1 MATDSFSGALMGER
15 KNIEVSLLDRKILYI
30 LSMNARLSNTSIAA
44 ALGTSKEKVNYRIAR
59 MEKLKFIEGYMTVF
73 NLQRFNLLNFV
84 VLIKLKNL
92 VSKKEILRSMNL
104 IDEVTQVQHIGGR
117 WDLLVLF
124 TIKGL
129 NEYDGVYNKIMD
141 ISENIQEFRVLQQTD
156 EDYTG
161 LGFLLDKE
169 IRNKIHLNH
178 KNPSSF
184 SNEFSRQNIN
194 EIYSLDETD
203 SKIIGKLKL
212 DARITLNDLS
222 SACGLTLQGT
232 KYRLSNLV
240 RLGFIR
246 HFVPMF
252 SISDFGMQWN
262 LAFLS
267 TKNIQK
273 QRFHSFLRQ
282 HPNITW
288 FEQYIGEWNYMI
300 SLFTEDNFSFNNVLE
315 DLKGTFGEEIMNFET
330 VTVFEQLK
338 FSPNL

>member
-1 MATDSFSGALMGER
+1 MEDDSFSGALMGER
-15 KNIEVSLLDRKILYI
+15 KNIDISLLDRKILYL
-30 LSMNARLSNTSIAA
+30 LSLNARFSNTSIAA
-44 ALGTSKEKVNYRIAR
+44 AIGVSKEKINYRIAR
-59 MEKLKFIEGYMTVF
+59 MEKLRFIEGYMTVF
-73 NLQRFNLLNFV
+73 NLQRFNLLNFI

-92 VSKKEILRSMNL
+92 VSKKEILKSMNS
-104 IDEVTQVQHIGGR
+104 INEVTQVQHIGGR

-124 TIKGL
+124 SINDLK
-129 NEYDGVYNKIMD
+129 EYDDIYNKIMC
-141 ISENIQEFRVLQQTD
+141 ISENIQEFRILQQVD

-169 IRNKIHLNH
+169 TRNKIHLKH
-178 KNPSSF
+178 KNPFSF
-184 SNEFSRQNIN
+184 SNEFIKQDIN
-194 EIYSLDETD
+194 GIYSLDETD
-203 SKIIGKLKL
+203 FKIISKLKL
-212 DARITLNDLS
+212 NARITLNDIS
-222 SACGLTLQGT
+222 IACGLTLQGT

-240 RLGFIR
+240 KLGFIR

-252 SISDFGMQWN
+252 SISDLGMQWN

-273 QRFHSFLRQ
+273 PRFHSFLRQ

-288 FEQYIGEWNYMI
+288 YEQYIGDWNFMI
-300 SLFTEDNFSFNNVLE
+300 SLFTKDNFSFNKVLE
-315 DLKGTFGEEIMNFET
+315 DLKGTFGEEIINFET